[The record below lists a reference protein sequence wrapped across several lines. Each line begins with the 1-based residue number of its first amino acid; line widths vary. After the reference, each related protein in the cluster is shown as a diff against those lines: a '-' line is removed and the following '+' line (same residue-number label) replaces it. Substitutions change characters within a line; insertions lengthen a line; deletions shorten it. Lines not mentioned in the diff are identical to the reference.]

1 MAKQN
6 KPASADRKAPCPIM
20 RQCGGCEWLGL
31 PYRKQLARKQLAMS
45 DLYRPLIERFGWR
58 VDVDPVLGIGPSRE
72 TGPVTVADAPLP
84 APRSFRHKA
93 ATPFA
98 PGACGEV
105 RSGFFAR
112 GTHDNIPAYDEDLRR
127 GQLRYAVLR
136 CGWRTKEAMLTLV
149 TRTREVPHLEELV
162 ELVSQAHP
170 KLVTIAQNVNPRVT
184 NAILGGETRILHG
197 EPRMRDELLD
207 CTFEISPV
215 SFYQVNP
222 QQTEV
227 LYLQAIEGMDLQ
239 DGTVV
244 LDAYC
249 GSGTIGIAA
258 AAHARKQGVRI
269 RLVGVERNVEGV
281 RDAVRNAQINGLADT
296 AEFIARDATEYMRE
310 AADAHMHVD
319 VVVMDPPRA
328 GSTPEFIEAAAAL
341 APRRIVYISCNPV
354 THVRD
359 LAVLGENGYRVERL
373 TPVDLFPHTSHTEMV
388 TTLTRAHI

>member
-112 GTHDNIPAYDEDLRR
+112 GTHDIVPCPACAVEAPGARELLGDVARFATELNIPAYDEDLRR

-239 DGTVV
+239 DGTV
-244 LDAYC
+244 
-249 GSGTIGIAA
+249 SSTRTAA
-258 AAHARKQGVRI
+258 AAPSAS
-269 RLVGVERNVEGV
+269 
-281 RDAVRNAQINGLADT
+281 
-296 AEFIARDATEYMRE
+296 
-310 AADAHMHVD
+310 
-319 VVVMDPPRA
+319 PR
-328 GSTPEFIEAAAAL
+328 P
-341 APRRIVYISCNPV
+341 
-354 THVRD
+354 
-359 LAVLGENGYRVERL
+359 L
-373 TPVDLFPHTSHTEMV
+373 TPANRAFAYASWAWSAMWRGCATPCGTHRSTAWR
-388 TTLTRAHI
+388 TRRNSSPATRPST